1 MKTRKIYI
9 EYQFRQ
15 GPYGGANQFL
25 KCLRDYF
32 VRQGIYAGTAKEADF
47 ILVNHTNISKETLAV
62 KKEHPEKIVIH
73 RMDGPVSK
81 HRKRSKALDKQSF
94 YLDRILCNGTIFQSQ
109 WTKESCLETGYRKT
123 APTAV
128 IHNAPDPQIFNRT
141 EQKRRGENLR
151 QGENIPDE
159 AGRTRTVSGK
169 IRLIATSWSPNWN
182 KGFDVL
188 QYLDEH
194 LDFNRYEVTFVG
206 NSPIEF
212 KNFHHIPAQNS
223 VDLAKTLRE
232 HDIYLAVSR
241 SESCSN
247 SLLEAINSGLA
258 VVARDSG
265 CYREVTG
272 EGGIIVQ
279 TAEEFP
285 EAIEKLA
292 DNLES
297 YQGKL
302 PFFDIEEIGRAYCDF
317 MNRVAGD
324 LENGRAQIKVL
335 TGRKIFCWKCYC
347 FYIKIY
353 QRIVRMIEK
362 GR

>member
-1 MKTRKIYI
+1 MKTRKVYI

-32 VRQGIYAGTAKEADF
+32 VRQGLYAGTAKEADF

-94 YLDRILCNGTIFQSQ
+94 YLDRMLCNGTVFQSK
-109 WTKESCLETGYRKT
+109 WTEESCLETGYHKT

-128 IHNAPDPQIFNRT
+128 IHNAPDPQIFNRA
-141 EQKRRGENLR
+141 EKKRQE
-151 QGENIPDE
+151 ESKSDE
-159 AGRTRTVSGK
+159 AGMGALPGK

-206 NSPIEF
+206 NSPIAF
-212 KNFHHIPAQNS
+212 KNFHPIPAQSS

-232 HDIYLAVSR
+232 HDIYLAVSK

-247 SLLEAINSGLA
+247 SLLEAINSGLT

-265 CYREVTG
+265 CYREMIG
-272 EGGIIVQ
+272 QGGIIVQ

-285 EAIEKLA
+285 EAIAKLA
-292 DNLES
+292 ENQES
-297 YQGKL
+297 YREKL
-302 PFFDIEEIGRAYCDF
+302 PFFDIEEIGRAYCEF
-317 MNRVAGD
+317 MNRVTGE
-324 LENGRAQIKVL
+324 LEDGRAQIKVL

>member
-1 MKTRKIYI
+1 MKTRKVYI

-32 VRQGIYAGTAKEADF
+32 VRQGIYSETAKEADF
-47 ILVNHTNISKETLAV
+47 IIVNHTNISKETLAV

-94 YLDRILCNGTIFQSQ
+94 YLDRMMCNGTVFQSQ
-109 WTKESCLETGYRKT
+109 WTKESCLETGYHKT

-128 IHNAPDPQIFNRT
+128 IHNAPDPQIFNRM
-141 EQKRRGENLR
+141 EQKQPGQKQSE
-151 QGENIPDE
+151 Q
-159 AGRTRTVSGK
+159 K

-212 KNFHHIPAQNS
+212 RNFHHIPAQNS

-232 HDIYLAVSR
+232 HDIYLAVSK

-247 SLLEAINSGLA
+247 SLLEAINSGL
-258 VVARDSG
+258 VVAARDSG
-265 CYREVTG
+265 CYREVIG
-272 EGGIIVQ
+272 EGGIIVK

-285 EAIEKLA
+285 EAIGRLA
-292 DNLES
+292 ENLEN
-297 YQGKL
+297 YRQKL

-324 LENGRAQIKVL
+324 LEDGRTQIKVL

-353 QRIVRMIEK
+353 QRMVRMIEK